1 MTKNKFQLCV
11 WRTLK
16 GSILLFSTWILFFI
30 ADYYFISDWKFDLMI
45 KKIERSSKLNYEQQ
59 KEDFQNLLEFAS
71 DLPDFNEIT
80 FRENGNFFC
89 SFSSG
94 IEQYDSIHYDLNW
107 LEEYYKGSFEF
118 LHDSIVSVSLADTI
132 IKTHNWSWQFDGD
145 YQNKRFSNFI
155 DFIDFSSNTLDSLKV
170 LVSKVNCRSIS
181 QNTNGNIHLVYYGNS
196 FCGFEYAMTK
206 DSSLLPEYYVRLDTN
221 VYFGS
226 YYLGHCIWKWDW
238 IFF

>member
-80 FRENGNFFC
+80 FRENEDFQNLLEFASDLPDFNEITFFAL
-89 SFSSG
+89 FPQ
-94 IEQYDSIHYDLNW
+94 E
-107 LEEYYKGSFEF
+107 
-118 LHDSIVSVSLADTI
+118 
-132 IKTHNWSWQFDGD
+132 
-145 YQNKRFSNFI
+145 
-155 DFIDFSSNTLDSLKV
+155 
-170 LVSKVNCRSIS
+170 
-181 QNTNGNIHLVYYGNS
+181 
-196 FCGFEYAMTK
+196 
-206 DSSLLPEYYVRLDTN
+206 
-221 VYFGS
+221 
-226 YYLGHCIWKWDW
+226 
-238 IFF
+238 